1 MFYGVLSL
9 LRTVRKCVTVQSM
22 KKNTATKPRDRAAN
36 RIRKTIPFPDTLAAE
51 IQRVADEK
59 YHGDFTRAVLE
70 EMARKYETAR
80 EFLRTNT
87 TSKFSSKK

>member
-1 MFYGVLSL
+1 
-9 LRTVRKCVTVQSM
+9 M
-22 KKNTATKPRDRAAN
+22 KKNPNKPRDRAAN

-59 YHGDFTRAVLE
+59 YRGDFTRAVLE
-70 EMARKYETAR
+70 EMARRYPEAR

-87 TSKFSSKK
+87 TSKFSTKK